1 VLLDRL
7 AGAECSALVF
17 GPWTSAGNTWILLFG
32 SVASVGGDGRAAA
45 RDTHV
50 ARDALICTRV
60 N

>member
-7 AGAECSALVF
+7 AGAECRAPVF

-32 SVASVGGDGRAAA
+32 SVAFVGDGRAAA

-50 ARDALICTRV
+50 ARDTLICTRDS
-60 N
+60 